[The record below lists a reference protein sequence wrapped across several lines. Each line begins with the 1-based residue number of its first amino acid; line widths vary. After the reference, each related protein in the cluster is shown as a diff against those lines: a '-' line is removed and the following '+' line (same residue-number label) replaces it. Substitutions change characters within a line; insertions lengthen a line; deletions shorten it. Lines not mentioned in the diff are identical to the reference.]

1 MNIPDRIISRVLQGL
16 YCWAVRGLASALE
29 SWVFREGKHGYLQLL
44 RFHTGP
50 WAQEMFGAYPGS
62 QVETMTDKEK
72 VSKGNVKS
80 PTKYNYYS
88 GKEGFA
94 NCFLE
99 NYKPYT
105 ASGMLIIPYSY
116 PVLSFPWAEGCHN
129 YSSLCTGICFGTSA
143 DTKILRYS
151 SPLCKMV

>member
-1 MNIPDRIISRVLQGL
+1 
-16 YCWAVRGLASALE
+16 
-29 SWVFREGKHGYLQLL
+29 
-44 RFHTGP
+44 
-50 WAQEMFGAYPGS
+50 MFGAYPGS

-116 PVLSFPWAEGCHN
+116 PVLSFP
-129 YSSLCTGICFGTSA
+129 
-143 DTKILRYS
+143 
-151 SPLCKMV
+151 